1 MPCRH
6 LHGEEIRGDQNVP
19 VELEELC
26 PAHARLASLR
36 CWIHLMTAQHV
47 AHRDFV
53 DAMPQV
59 RQGALDA
66 AVPPRRVL
74 VRHAHDELFD
84 FLGDTRASKRFALL
98 AAIELVGNQ
107 SLVPTQESIGR
118 GEGGERFEALT
129 AQWIR
134 QCGETA
140 AFGRV
145 PEPCG

>member
-1 MPCRH
+1 M
-6 LHGEEIRGDQNVP
+6 
-19 VELEELC
+19 
-26 PAHARLASLR
+26 
-36 CWIHLMTAQHV
+36 
-47 AHRDFV
+47 
-53 DAMPQV
+53 
-59 RQGALDA
+59 
-66 AVPPRRVL
+66 
-74 VRHAHDELFD
+74 RHAHDELFD

-140 AFGRV
+140 ALGVGKTKPAAAVLGFEDAILLLKVGDHLLLVPIDPASDHGDEDVQDHGVPRV
-145 PEPCG
+145 ESRDVMVPFSIRPT